1 MTIGHLGLPFALDP
15 LAGRP
20 EVTRD
25 EAAAIGREVWSLE
38 AEAAA
43 LPGERDRNF
52 LLRTKRGERFV
63 LKISSA
69 AETPARVE
77 LQDRLLLEAR
87 RREPSLRLPEGVPAG
102 EGLAV
107 SRRFGGAEHRVR
119 LFRYLEGVPLSRIRR
134 RPPALLDA
142 VGALAG
148 RLQRALAG
156 FSHPGLEEQAIPW
169 APRHAATVIEA
180 AAAVVPDPGRRALY
194 EKTAAWVLP
203 ELPGLLAL
211 PAVAIHN
218 DANDDNLMLTRGEP
232 EAASPERLALL
243 DFGAAVRA
251 PAVVEAATA
260 ALYAGLASR
269 EPLRA
274 AARVLAGFA
283 RERPL
288 GEAEADRFRVAGA
301 VRALVSAGV
310 AALRRARI
318 PGTTSDPY
326 LLVSEVG
333 VWRFL
338 TALAA
343 EPPPVTTGRFRLAAG
358 HEPLADRVR
367 RAGVAVRAAKRA
379 LAPIPLG
386 DRPRRLDLSPENA
399 EVDPE
404 AGPESLRNLVGAADG
419 RRAVGRHLEPRL
431 SEIAPESPL
440 PDPAAEPRTVSLGI
454 EVFAPAGTPVRAPLG
469 GEVVGRTGDLRDAPT
484 RLRHEAE
491 GVRFETVYRGL
502 DRDPGTGPRVRRGD
516 PLGRVASGAPDGWPP
531 HLHFQVT
538 LADFDG
544 APPRRASPA
553 DAPLLGALTSDP
565 AEFFGLRELGPAPS
579 GELEPQLTARRRHFS
594 RALSIAYDDP
604 IGVVRGRGARLYDG
618 LGRDYLDMV
627 NNVCHVGHAHPRVAA
642 AIARQARLLNTN
654 TRYLYRQLTDYA
666 ERLAATLPDPL
677 EVVFLTNS
685 GSEANDLALR
695 LARAHLGRRETLVF
709 EGGYHGNLSSLIEVS
724 PYKLDGK
731 GGGPGPEWLRRLP
744 LPDGYRGRFR
754 SGEPAFPEALIA
766 DARERVRAAGPATL
780 IAEAIPSCGGQ
791 IVPPPGYLRSL
802 YRAVRAAGG
811 VIVADEVQT
820 GFFRVGPA
828 GWAFA
833 SVQEPRAPGIGTP
846 SRGIPSDGRRNGA
859 APTGG
864 APSGAGPP
872 LVGTPVVAAPVV
884 GPPRVGTPEGGR
896 PEGRPEAPDIVTLGK
911 PAGNGHPL
919 GAVVTTRAV
928 SRSFE
933 TGMEYFNT
941 FGGNPVSCAAGLAVL
956 EVIEE
961 EGLAE
966 HAEAV
971 GNRLL
976 EGLAELSGRYPI
988 LGDVRGRGLFLGFEL
1003 VRDPDTRTPATAEAR
1018 RIVNRLREF
1027 RILNAVDGP
1036 DANVVKIKPPLVFSH
1051 RDADRYL
1058 SALEIVLREQL

>member
-1 MTIGHLGLPFALDP
+1 M
-15 LAGRP
+15 
-20 EVTRD
+20 
-25 EAAAIGREVWSLE
+25 
-38 AEAAA
+38 
-43 LPGERDRNF
+43 
-52 LLRTKRGERFV
+52 
-63 LKISSA
+63 
-69 AETPARVE
+69 
-77 LQDRLLLEAR
+77 
-87 RREPSLRLPEGVPAG
+87 
-102 EGLAV
+102 

-243 DFGAAVRA
+243 DFGDAVRA

-288 GEAEADRFRVAGA
+288 GEAESDRFRVAVA
-301 VRALVSAGV
+301 ARALVSAGV

-358 HEPLADRVR
+358 HEPLAGRVR

-386 DRPRRLDLSPENA
+386 DHPRRLDLSPENA

-404 AGPESLRNLVGAADG
+404 AGPESLRNLVAATDG

-431 SEIAPESPL
+431 PEIAPESPL

-502 DRDPGTGPRVRRGD
+502 DRDPGAGARVRRGD
-516 PLGRVASGAPDGWPP
+516 PLGRIASGAPDGWPP

-544 APPRRASPA
+544 APPRRVSPA
-553 DAPLLGALTSDP
+553 DAPLLGALTPDP
-565 AEFFGLRELGPAPS
+565 AEFFGLWELGPAPS
-579 GELEPQLTARRRHFS
+579 GELAARGKSSPHPRRSGRGTGIHPDSGMRGTLPTGRWVESLPRFAPPSFAGRGNPPRTPPRRRCAPHLYPGDFHHRLLELQLTARRRHFS

-677 EVVFLTNS
+677 AVVFLTNS

-802 YRAVRAAGG
+802 YRAVREAGG